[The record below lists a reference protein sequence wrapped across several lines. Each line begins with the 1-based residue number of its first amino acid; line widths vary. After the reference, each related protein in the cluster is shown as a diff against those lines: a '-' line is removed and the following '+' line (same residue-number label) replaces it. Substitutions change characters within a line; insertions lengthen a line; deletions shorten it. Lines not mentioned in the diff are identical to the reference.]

1 MTLFGNKSERVNFN
15 IHTIYEGH
23 LRTTY
28 RGIKAIRCPFDYVIY
43 QMIIAEVKPDLI
55 IEIGTNSGGGA
66 LYLADLLNNI
76 GHGLVHSID
85 INDIS
90 DSIVKNHHRV
100 KLFHEGYQGYDTA
113 QIKEFDK
120 ILVVED
126 GSHNYKDTLAALH
139 IFSPFVTSGSYFIVE
154 DGIVNNLGIE
164 KKFDG
169 GPLRAINEFLSRDNN
184 FEIDRKW
191 CDFYGNNATFNVNG
205 YLRKK

>member
-1 MTLFGNKSERVNFN
+1 
-15 IHTIYEGH
+15 
-23 LRTTY
+23 
-28 RGIKAIRCPFDYVIY
+28 
-43 QMIIAEVKPDLI
+43 MIIAEVKPDLI